1 MLVEPIETKRSR
13 VFRIGLAVSL
23 AFHVVLAGVI
33 LAAMSAKPKVDPVS
47 VMIIHET
54 RKPEPPKPPPPPE
67 KPKPIKPT
75 KIPPPNQQIEPPK
88 QPQEPPKPIFGVTKD
103 SVTEGEAGM
112 SVRVGNTL
120 MKEPEKDLTDPSK
133 VKPYAGPP
141 ARDYESYE
149 LDRPPKPV
157 KTVDPEYPQMA
168 RRTGKVGR
176 VVLRILITKNGQVA
190 QVKVIQGPGAGLGF
204 EDAAVAAVKQWRFSP
219 PTVHG
224 TPVDV
229 WADLP
234 IRFTL
239 D

>member
-1 MLVEPIETKRSR
+1 MRVEPVETKRSR
-13 VFRIGLAVSL
+13 IFRIGLAVSL
-23 AFHVVLAGVI
+23 AAHIVLAGAI
-33 LAAMSAKPKVDPVS
+33 LGAMSRKPKTAAITVTIV
-47 VMIIHET
+47 HEV

-67 KPKPIKPT
+67 KPKPIKPS
-75 KIPPPNQQIEPPK
+75 KIPPPNQDVPPPK
-88 QPQEPPKPIFGVTKD
+88 QPQEPPKPVFGVTED
-103 SVTEGEAGM
+103 SVTQGDSGM

-120 MKEPEKDLTDPSK
+120 MKEPEKKLTDPNQ
-133 VKPYAGPP
+133 VKPYSGS
-141 ARDYESYE
+141 RDYEAYE
-149 LDRPPKPV
+149 LDRPPRPV
-157 KTVDPEYPQMA
+157 KTIDPEYPTMA

-176 VVLRILITKNGQVA
+176 VVLRILITKTGQVA
-190 QVKVIQGPGAGLGF
+190 QVKVIQGPGTGLGF
-204 EDAAVAAVKQWRFSP
+204 EEAAVAAVKQWRFSP